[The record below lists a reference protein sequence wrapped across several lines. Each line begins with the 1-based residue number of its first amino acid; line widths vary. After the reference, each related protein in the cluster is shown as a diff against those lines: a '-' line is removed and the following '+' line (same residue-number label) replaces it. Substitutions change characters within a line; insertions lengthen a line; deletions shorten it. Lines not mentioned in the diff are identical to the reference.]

1 MPYDALTAPDPQD
14 WLDLDE
20 QERIDQVIDYHR
32 RNHLP
37 LGGNAKLHGAA
48 HVVVE
53 NQIAMGDATAVP
65 ATFKRLMDEGLDR
78 HEAIHAVGSV
88 LMGIVFDVIRKV
100 DDEANINAKYGRE
113 LAALTAASWRAQ
125 KDWSRSSGTTPNS
138 CPRPTGTSR
147 NGALT
152 DRSRWGTDVVPAAN
166 VR

>member
-1 MPYDALTAPDPQD
+1 MQYDADEQPDPD
-14 WLDLDE
+14 VWLELDE
-20 QERIDQVIDYHR
+20 TERLELVIEYHR
-32 RNHLP
+32 RTGVQLETPEPH
-37 LGGNAKLHGAA
+37 AIA

-100 DDEANINAKYGRE
+100 DDEANINAKYRCE

-125 KDWSRSSGTTPNS
+125 KD
-138 CPRPTGTSR
+138 
-147 NGALT
+147 
-152 DRSRWGTDVVPAAN
+152 
-166 VR
+166 

>member
-1 MPYDALTAPDPQD
+1 MRYDALKAPDPQA

-20 QERIDQVIDYHR
+20 QERIDQVIEYHR
-32 RNHLP
+32 HNHLP

-65 ATFKRLMDEGLDR
+65 ATFKRLRDEGLDR

-100 DDEANINAKYGRE
+100 DDEGNINAKYGRE
-113 LAALTAASWRAQ
+113 LAALTAAGWRSQ
-125 KDWSRSSGTTPNS
+125 KD
-138 CPRPTGTSR
+138 
-147 NGALT
+147 
-152 DRSRWGTDVVPAAN
+152 
-166 VR
+166 

>member
-1 MPYDALTAPDPQD
+1 MSYDASKQPEPQA
-14 WLDLDE
+14 WLALNE
-20 QERIDQVIDYHR
+20 SKRIDQVVDNYR

-88 LMGIVFDVIRKV
+88 LMGIVFDAIRKV
-100 DDEANINAKYGRE
+100 DDEVNINAKYGRE
-113 LAALTAASWRAQ
+113 LAALTAANWRAQ
-125 KDWSRSSGTTPNS
+125 KD
-138 CPRPTGTSR
+138 
-147 NGALT
+147 
-152 DRSRWGTDVVPAAN
+152 
-166 VR
+166 